1 MSKSIIK
8 LNKAFSLIELS
19 IVILIIGILVAGVTQ
34 SSRLV
39 RQFTLN
45 SARNITQ
52 GSPVYSIPGLLT
64 WVETTM
70 SGSYD
75 IEPEDGT
82 AIAKINDLDIVP
94 SSRLNFIQTTASKQP
109 LFKVGSLNG
118 LPSLMFDGVDDELI
132 TDQSLTVGQLS
143 PRNTN
148 TIFIVIRIFSGVV
161 FFKYERPSDGV
172 PRVGLEINNGLLRF
186 DYPDAGGML
195 IGATN
200 VLSKPMVITAHAD
213 KINQTLFVNGATYA
227 NLANIRNFNYNHSSI
242 ISLGGNN
249 GNLYVRCDV
258 GELIIFERSLNTE
271 ERKSVEQYLGR
282 KWKIPIS

>member
-1 MSKSIIK
+1 MKNFK
-8 LNKAFSLIELS
+8 KNAFSLIELS

-70 SGSYD
+70 ASSYD
-75 IEPEDGT
+75 FEPEDNS
-82 AIAKINDLDIVP
+82 AIAKINDLDFVP
-94 SSRLNFIQTTASKQP
+94 SSRLNFIQNTAVKQP
-109 LFKVGSLNG
+109 LYKVGSFNG

-132 TDQSLTVGQLS
+132 TDQSLTVAQFS

-148 TIFIVIRIFSGVV
+148 TIFMVIRIFSGVV
-161 FFKYERPSDGV
+161 FFKYERNYDAV

-186 DYPDAGGML
+186 DYPEGAGML
-195 IGATN
+195 VGPTN
-200 VLSKPMVITAHAD
+200 VLGKPMVITAHAD

-227 NLANIRNFNYNHSSI
+227 TVANNRNFNYNHSAI
-242 ISLGGNN
+242 ISLGSNN
-249 GNLYVRCDV
+249 GSLFVRCDV
-258 GELIIFERSLNTE
+258 AELILFERSLNTE

-282 KWKIPIS
+282 KWKIPMS